1 VGECPAP
8 ARTGGFGMRRRRW
21 SVTLGLL
28 LVAVLAQPAA
38 AAQPPLP
45 APTGLRVTSVTSA
58 TVGLAWTAVSGATSY
73 QVLRAAPRGSL
84 AVVST
89 AKSTSYADAGLAAG
103 TTYSYAVTAVSKK
116 GTSAPSATVTVTT
129 VPAPPTALTAT
140 ATSATSVLLGWTGSN
155 GAVAY
160 QVWRSTGTAGPAL
173 VATVGSAGPGS
184 GGGEVPLPPTSYP
197 DAGLAPQTTY
207 RYTVRAVGTSG
218 ASADS
223 APTTVTTPPVTRI
236 DPSINI
242 SQSSNPSANGD
253 RVVFTVRVWSEQ
265 GTAVPSG
272 AVTLTVQNQTIRSV
286 LNPNGVASFDWIFS
300 TAGSYLVTAS
310 YEGDTRYTSAW
321 AAVTQVVHQAIGF
334 QPYQAFATGSW
345 ATSVVAADV
354 DGNGRKEAVVVTGF
368 YFDDANDYSLFVHDF
383 SPGASAPSV
392 TRIRTGN
399 EYADS
404 EAAAA
409 GDLDGDGTDDVVV
422 ATAGGVKVFLG
433 SPTGLSTTPVVTPTA
448 GAVSDVLVA
457 ELTGDGHPD
466 VLVSVKGPSGGE
478 AILLAGQ
485 GDGTLAPGQ
494 LLGVPRTAN
503 PVLAAGD
510 VTGDGHDDVV
520 LLWDTARQ
528 VEVLTDSS
536 FTSGG
541 ARGAWDTWS
550 NTQLTGTAWPD
561 SVAAGDVSGDGR
573 VDVVVTAGGN
583 VPGSQLIVV
592 QTGADGRAELQYTLG
607 SKDIPEP
614 VAVADTDG
622 DHLGDVVT
630 AHGGWNSVGVYR
642 QKAAGGLADEQL
654 FTAPYASHYEHRGL
668 AVGDVTGD
676 GRADVLLADYNHGL
690 VLLAGA

>member
-1 VGECPAP
+1 
-8 ARTGGFGMRRRRW
+8 
-21 SVTLGLL
+21 
-28 LVAVLAQPAA
+28 
-38 AAQPPLP
+38 
-45 APTGLRVTSVTSA
+45 
-58 TVGLAWTAVSGATSY
+58 VSGATSY
-73 QVLRAAPRGSL
+73 NVLRAAPGGSL

-140 ATSATSVLLGWTGSN
+140 ATGPTSVLLGWTGST

-160 QVWRSTGTAGPAL
+160 QVWRSTGSAGPAL

-184 GGGEVPLPPTSYP
+184 GGGGQVPLPPTGYT
-197 DAGLAPQTTY
+197 DNGLTPQTTY
-207 RYTVRAVGTSG
+207 RYTVRAVGSSG
-218 ASADS
+218 TSADS
-223 APTTVTTPPVTRI
+223 APATVTTPAVTKI
-236 DPSINI
+236 DPAINVA
-242 SQSSNPSANGD
+242 QSSNPSVNGD
-253 RVVFTVRVWSEQ
+253 RVVFTVRVWGEQ
-265 GTAVPSG
+265 GTAVPTG

-286 LNPNGVASFDWIFS
+286 LSANGVASFDWIFS

-310 YEGDTRYTSAW
+310 YLGDARYTSAW
-321 AAVTQVVHQAIGF
+321 AAVTQVVHQATGLE
-334 QPYQAFATGSW
+334 PYQAFATGSS
-345 ATSVVAADV
+345 AASVVAADV
-354 DGNGRKEAVVVTGF
+354 DGNGRKEAVVVTHYVYG
-368 YFDDANDYSLFVHDF
+368 DPNNYSLFVHDF
-383 SPGASAPSV
+383 SQGAFAPSV
-392 TRIRTGN
+392 TKIPTGN
-399 EYADS
+399 AYSDS

-422 ATAGGVKVFLG
+422 ATADGIKVFRG
-433 SPTGLSTTPVVTPTA
+433 SPTGLTATPVVTPTV
-448 GAVSDVLVA
+448 GAVTDVLVA

-466 VLVSVKGPSGGE
+466 VLVSVKGPTGGE
-478 AILLAGQ
+478 AVLLAGQ
-485 GDGTLAPGQ
+485 GDGTFAPGQ
-494 LLGVPRTAN
+494 VIGIPRTAN

-510 VTGDGHDDVV
+510 ITGDGHDDVV

-528 VEVLTDSS
+528 VEVLTDYS
-536 FTSGG
+536 FTAGG
-541 ARGAWDTWS
+541 PRGNWDTWS
-550 NTQLTGTAWPD
+550 NTPLTGTAWPD

-592 QTGADGRAELQYTLG
+592 QTGADGRAELQYPLG

-614 VAVADTDG
+614 VVVADTDG

-630 AHGGWNSVGVYR
+630 AHGGWNAVGVYR

-676 GRADVLLADYNHGL
+676 GRPDVLLADYNHGL
-690 VLLAGA
+690 VLLAGACPAYCGT

>member
-1 VGECPAP
+1 
-8 ARTGGFGMRRRRW
+8 MRRRRW

-38 AAQPPLP
+38 AAPPPVP
-45 APTGLRVTSVTSA
+45 APSGLHVTSVTST
-58 TVGLAWTAVSGATSY
+58 TVGLAWSAVSGATSY
-73 QVLRAAPRGSL
+73 QVLRAAPGGSL
-84 AVVST
+84 VIVST

-116 GTSAPSATVTVTT
+116 GTSAPSATVTVAT

-140 ATSATSVLLGWTGSN
+140 ATGPTSVAVGWTGST

-160 QVWRSTGTAGPAL
+160 QVWRSTGTAGPSL

-184 GGGEVPLPPTSYP
+184 GGGGQVPLPPTSYP
-197 DAGLAPQTTY
+197 DTGLAPQTSY

-218 ASADS
+218 TSADS
-223 APTTVTTPPVTRI
+223 APATVTTPAVTRI

-242 SQSSNPSANGD
+242 TQSLNPSVNGD

-286 LNPNGVASFDWIFS
+286 LNPNGVASFDWNFS
-300 TAGSYLVTAS
+300 TEGYYLVKAT
-310 YEGDTRYTSAW
+310 YEGDARYASAW
-321 AAVTQVVHQAIGF
+321 AAVTQVVHQATGLE
-334 QPYQAFATGSW
+334 PYQAFATGSW

-368 YFDDANDYSLFVHDF
+368 YFDAANDYSLFVHDF
-383 SPGASAPSV
+383 TQGAFAPSV
-392 TRIRTGN
+392 TKIPTGN
-399 EYADS
+399 AYADS

-422 ATAGGVKVFLG
+422 ATAGGAKVFLG
-433 SPTGLSTTPVVTPTA
+433 SPAGLSTTPVVTSTV

-457 ELTGDGHPD
+457 ELTGDGHSD

-478 AILLAGQ
+478 AVLLAGQ
-485 GDGTLAPGQ
+485 GDGTFAPGRVI
-494 LLGVPRTAN
+494 GVPRTAN

-528 VEVLTDSS
+528 VEVLTDYS
-536 FTSGG
+536 FTAGG
-541 ARGAWDTWS
+541 DRGSWDTWS
-550 NTQLTGTAWPD
+550 STPLTGTAWPD
-561 SVAAGDVSGDGR
+561 SVATGDVSGDGR

-592 QTGADGRAELQYTLG
+592 QTGADGRAELQYPLG

-614 VAVADTDG
+614 VVVADTDG
-622 DHLGDVVT
+622 DHLSDVVT

-642 QKAAGGLADEQL
+642 QQAAGGLANEQL

-668 AVGDVTGD
+668 AIGDVTGD

-690 VLLAGA
+690 VLLAGACPAYCGT

>member
-1 VGECPAP
+1 
-8 ARTGGFGMRRRRW
+8 MRRRRW

-38 AAQPPLP
+38 AAPPPLP
-45 APTGLRVTSVTSA
+45 VPTGLSVTSVTST

-73 QVLRAAPRGSL
+73 QVLRAAPGGSL

-116 GTSAPSATVTVTT
+116 GTSAPSATVTATT
-129 VPAPPTALTAT
+129 VPGPPTALTAT
-140 ATSATSVLLGWTGSN
+140 AASPASVAVGWTGST

-173 VATVGSAGPGS
+173 VATVGA
-184 GGGEVPLPPTSYP
+184 TSYS
-197 DAGLAPQTTY
+197 DTGLTAQTTY
-207 RYTVRAVGTSG
+207 RYTVRATNVSG
-218 ASADS
+218 ASGDS
-223 APTTVTTPPVTRI
+223 GQATVTTPAVTRI

-242 SQSSNPSANGD
+242 SQSLNPSVNGD
-253 RVVFTVRVWSEQ
+253 RVVFTVRVWGEQ

-272 AVTLTVQNQTIRSV
+272 AVTLTVQNQTVRSV

-300 TAGSYLVTAS
+300 TEGYYLVKAT
-310 YEGDTRYTSAW
+310 YEGDARYTSAW
-321 AAVTQVVHQAIGF
+321 AAVTQVVHQATGLD
-334 QPYQAFATGSW
+334 PYQAFVTGSW

-368 YFDDANDYSLFVHDF
+368 YFDAANDYSLFVHDF
-383 SPGASAPSV
+383 TQGAVAPSV
-392 TRIRTGN
+392 TKVPTGN
-399 EYADS
+399 AYADS
-404 EAAAA
+404 EAAAV
-409 GDLDGDGTDDVVV
+409 GDLDGDGTDDVIV

-433 SPTGLSTTPVVTPTA
+433 SPTGLTRTPVVTPTV
-448 GAVSDVLVA
+448 GAVTDVLVA

-485 GDGTLAPGQ
+485 GDGTFTPGQ
-494 LLGVPRTAN
+494 VIGVPRTAN

-528 VEVLTDSS
+528 VEVLTDYS
-536 FTSGG
+536 FTAGG
-541 ARGAWDTWS
+541 TRGNWDTWS
-550 NTQLTGTAWPD
+550 NTPLTGTAWPD

-614 VAVADTDG
+614 VVVADTDG

-630 AHGGWNSVGVYR
+630 AHGGWNSVGIYR
-642 QKAAGGLADEQL
+642 QKAAGGLANEQL

-690 VLLAGA
+690 VLLAGACPAYCGT